1 MSRFQNVTFKK
12 NYTEKIKGTPLPL
25 LIRLIIRLIIC
36 KTFEILCW
44 ILTNL
49 LKLLYPMKSKWIF
62 YLIRE
67 KRYRFPKTVKSLSL
81 ISDMN
86 YEKLKPRGSRFGIL
100 YGQFKIYKS
109 FIGNCPSFWMILS
122 AIKIHLYNLAKR
134 LVLMCNN

>member
-1 MSRFQNVTFKK
+1 MNFLFNQR
-12 NYTEKIKGTPLPL
+12 
-25 LIRLIIRLIIC
+25 
-36 KTFEILCW
+36 
-44 ILTNL
+44 
-49 LKLLYPMKSKWIF
+49 
-62 YLIRE
+62 